1 MKKINLFNVSFCV
14 LFCLISCQK
23 NSEPKGTVASNS
35 KSFDQTSNWVV
46 LSKSDAVK
54 KGRNYSWSF
63 KTKHPVQYVV
73 QIVFD
78 KIPVQSKKVTL
89 KMDSQ
94 KISSFIKQSYLTA
107 NKKAVLE
114 FNYPIILFYLFDNHI
129 FIVGFVLVFDKLN
142 CKIVFSRVKLD
153 IE

>member
-107 NKKAVLE
+107 NKKVVGEDKYNDEVGNL
-114 FNYPIILFYLFDNHI
+114 LKLKSI
-129 FIVGFVLVFDKLN
+129 FTDLLANSKGSFIQN
-142 CKIVFSRVKLD
+142 EVK
-153 IE
+153 